1 MSFLKKII
9 SAITDLGLRK
19 WSIMFFLIAIS
30 IIFRVTGLLT
40 GIEFVS
46 LLKGT
51 AIAFFSSNA
60 IEHVKGIF
68 KKDDMSE
75 D

>member
-1 MSFLKKII
+1 MSFLKKAVDTIK
-9 SAITDLGLRK
+9 GLRK
-19 WSIMFFLIAIS
+19 WSIMFLLVVTG
-30 IIFRVTGLLT
+30 IIFRVTDLLT
-40 GIEFVS
+40 GVEFVT

-60 IEHVKGIF
+60 VEHIKTVF
-68 KKDDMSE
+68 KKKKDMSE